1 MVNFKLYIGIFYPS
15 FSIFK
20 RLIILIYNLKS
31 VLDVKK
37 KDDLIYDL
45 IFSEQTLFT
54 IDISEYIDDI
64 YQYKEFVQEIKKIL
78 RKSKVR
84 VSESDVVIGSRTVI
98 WKLKVNK

>member
-1 MVNFKLYIGIFYPS
+1 M
-15 FSIFK
+15 
-20 RLIILIYNLKS
+20 
-31 VLDVKK
+31 KK

-64 YQYKEFVQEIKKIL
+64 YQYKEFVQEIKRIL
-78 RKSKVR
+78 RKSKVK

>member
-1 MVNFKLYIGIFYPS
+1 M
-15 FSIFK
+15 
-20 RLIILIYNLKS
+20 
-31 VLDVKK
+31 KK